1 MSRNGKKPHDQAD
14 YRQRR
19 ALLMASV
26 TPRTRCGRC
35 GKVASEHPQRHKT
48 GKRAGWHTG
57 HVLDGDNRGPLRLEW
72 STCNLSAGGKLGAAR
87 RAERRIEPHH
97 PMHYNLEDPQSI
109 GAPPCVA
116 VLGSLCATCAG
127 WHANQPTTRR
137 TS

>member
-1 MSRNGKKPHDQAD
+1 MSRNGRKPHDQAD

-35 GKVASEHPQRHKT
+35 GKLPSEHPRHKN
-48 GKRAGWHTG
+48 GKPGRWHTG

-116 VLGSLCATCAG
+116 VLGELCRTCMAF
-127 WHANQPTTRR
+127 HSQSKRR
-137 TS
+137 